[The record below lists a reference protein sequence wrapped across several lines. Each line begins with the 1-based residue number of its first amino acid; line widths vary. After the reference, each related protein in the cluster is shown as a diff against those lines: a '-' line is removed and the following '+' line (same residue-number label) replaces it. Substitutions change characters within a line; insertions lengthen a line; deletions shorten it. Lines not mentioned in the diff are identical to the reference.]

1 VTISAPDPDGTGS
14 LEAPVTT
21 YGYDEAGNRTS
32 VTDPDGNVIVFA
44 YDAQNRMTS
53 QTLPDPDD
61 TGPLDAPVTQYE
73 YNLVGDVVLIT
84 DPAGNETCYEY
95 DNAGRVIA
103 VGDPIFYQYDAAGQ
117 VVGIT
122 DRNGRQRDFT
132 YNDLGLM
139 TSEVWLDEF
148 DDPIRTI
155 TWTYDNAGRL
165 IEISDPDSTYA
176 FTYDVAGRVTSVDN
190 DGTPNVPR
198 VVLQFT
204 YDWADNRTWVGDNL
218 GAEIEYHYA
227 DHRLTH
233 VSWQVQNVA
242 SADVAFDYDSLGRL
256 ATVTRGEADEETL
269 LETGYVYDDLDRVTG
284 ITHASVLDQVHTEL
298 SEFLYTFDVN
308 SRITSYTG
316 PEGTLNYAYDPSG
329 QLLEVTGA
337 RTEDYSYDENGN
349 RTMTG
354 YVTGDLN
361 QLLSDGTYDYT
372 YDLEGNLLTKTR
384 ISDGEVTEYT
394 WDYRQRLVHVVVKE
408 ADEDIIKEVWYTY
421 DVFDRRIGVVE
432 DADGA
437 GIEEPTE
444 RWTAYDGDN
453 AWADFDDTGSLTTR
467 YLYGPAIDQ
476 IFARIGESGDVD
488 WYLTDHLGSVRQIVQ
503 TDSTILDEIDYDS
516 FGQIVNET
524 SPANGDRFKY
534 TAREWDAILGQYY
547 YRARY
552 YAPDTG
558 RFVSEDPLRF
568 AAGDTNLYRYVFN
581 APTIFA
587 DPTGLFVIN
596 VLQDVLDQLNE
607 QGHFKPDLNSFTVV
621 GNIGYTRP
629 GQWFPT
635 VDPVIPI
642 YNTGH
647 NGWIP
652 GQTTPLNTEELFA
665 WHLFQALQAGLLGWG
680 RPWGGP
686 PQRGP
691 CPPLRPPPQPRGP
704 IVIHMTDEQIRNELQ
719 RRLRE
724 QMLHRFMR
732 PRPPTWWRPEIDG
745 GGNVAGPF

>member
-354 YVTGDLN
+354 
-361 QLLSDGTYDYT
+361 
-372 YDLEGNLLTKTR
+372 
-384 ISDGEVTEYT
+384 
-394 WDYRQRLVHVVVKE
+394 
-408 ADEDIIKEVWYTY
+408 
-421 DVFDRRIGVVE
+421 
-432 DADGA
+432 
-437 GIEEPTE
+437 
-444 RWTAYDGDN
+444 
-453 AWADFDDTGSLTTR
+453 
-467 YLYGPAIDQ
+467 
-476 IFARIGESGDVD
+476 
-488 WYLTDHLGSVRQIVQ
+488 
-503 TDSTILDEIDYDS
+503 
-516 FGQIVNET
+516 
-524 SPANGDRFKY
+524 
-534 TAREWDAILGQYY
+534 
-547 YRARY
+547 
-552 YAPDTG
+552 
-558 RFVSEDPLRF
+558 
-568 AAGDTNLYRYVFN
+568 
-581 APTIFA
+581 
-587 DPTGLFVIN
+587 
-596 VLQDVLDQLNE
+596 
-607 QGHFKPDLNSFTVV
+607 
-621 GNIGYTRP
+621 
-629 GQWFPT
+629 
-635 VDPVIPI
+635 
-642 YNTGH
+642 
-647 NGWIP
+647 
-652 GQTTPLNTEELFA
+652 
-665 WHLFQALQAGLLGWG
+665 
-680 RPWGGP
+680 
-686 PQRGP
+686 
-691 CPPLRPPPQPRGP
+691 
-704 IVIHMTDEQIRNELQ
+704 
-719 RRLRE
+719 
-724 QMLHRFMR
+724 
-732 PRPPTWWRPEIDG
+732 
-745 GGNVAGPF
+745 

>member
-1 VTISAPDPDGTGS
+1 MFLSVVYGYNAQHQLISINQSTTGLTTLGRNANGQIVTSTTPLGQTTSQTYSAVGQVLTVTGPDPDGAGS
-14 LEAPVTT
+14 LAAPVTT

-44 YDAQNRMTS
+44 FDAQNRMTS

-61 TGPLDAPVTQYE
+61 TGPLEAPVTSYE
-73 YNLVGDVVLIT
+73 YDLVGNVILIT
-84 DPAGNETCYEY
+84 DPVGNETCYEY
-95 DNAGRVIA
+95 DDAGRLIA

-155 TWTYDNAGRL
+155 TWTYDDAGRL
-165 IEISDPDSTYA
+165 LEVSDPDSTYA
-176 FTYDVAGRVTSVDN
+176 FTYDLLGRVLTVDN
-190 DGTPNVPR
+190 DGTPNLPR
-198 VVLQFT
+198 VILNFT
-204 YDWADNRTWVGDNL
+204 YNYAGDRTAAWDNHESEILYSYADNR
-218 GAEIEYHYA
+218 
-227 DHRLTH
+227 LTGMQ
-233 VSWQVQNVA
+233 WTTPKEGTTLYTVA
-242 SADVAFDYDSLGRL
+242 QVAFDYDDIGRL
-256 ATVTRGEADEETL
+256 TTVTRGEADEDTL
-269 LETGYVYDDLDRVTG
+269 LETGYVYDDLDRLTG

-316 PEGTLNYAYDPSG
+316 PEGTLSYAYDPSG

-337 RTEDYSYDENGN
+337 NTEEYSYDENGN

-361 QLLSDGTYDYT
+361 QLLSDGTFDYT

-394 WDYRQRLVHVVVKE
+394 WDHRQRLVHVVVKE

-421 DVFDRRIGVVE
+421 DVFDRRIGVIE

-437 GIEEPTE
+437 GQDPATE

-503 TDSTILDEIDYDS
+503 TDGTILDEIDYDS
-516 FGQIVNET
+516 FGQILNET
-524 SPANGDRFKY
+524 NPANGDRFKY
-534 TAREWDAILGQYY
+534 TAREWDAILGQYH

-552 YAPDTG
+552 YGPDIG
-558 RFVSEDPLRF
+558 RFYSEDPLRF
-568 AAGDTNLYRYVFN
+568 EAGDPNLYRYVFN
-581 APTIFA
+581 SPTNYN
-587 DPTGLFVIN
+587 DPTGL
-596 VLQDVLDQLNE
+596 
-607 QGHFKPDLNSFTVV
+607 
-621 GNIGYTRP
+621 
-629 GQWFPT
+629 
-635 VDPVIPI
+635 
-642 YNTGH
+642 
-647 NGWIP
+647 
-652 GQTTPLNTEELFA
+652 A
-665 WHLFQALQAGLLGWG
+665 AALL
-680 RPWGGP
+680 P
-686 PQRGP
+686 P
-691 CPPLRPPPQPRGP
+691 
-704 IVIHMTDEQIRNELQ
+704 E
-719 RRLRE
+719 
-724 QMLHRFMR
+724 
-732 PRPPTWWRPEIDG
+732 
-745 GGNVAGPF
+745 